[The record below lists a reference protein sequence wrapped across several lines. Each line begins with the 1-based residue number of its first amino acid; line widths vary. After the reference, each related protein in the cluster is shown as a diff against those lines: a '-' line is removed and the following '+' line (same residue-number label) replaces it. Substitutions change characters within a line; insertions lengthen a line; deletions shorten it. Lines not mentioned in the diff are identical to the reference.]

1 MLCNNQYKNSALIL
15 NIIQLIE
22 VLDIMLI
29 DIIMKIHKLRVI
41 LFPIIFQ
48 KAL

>member
-1 MLCNNQYKNSALIL
+1 MLCDNQYKNSVLIL

-22 VLDIMLI
+22 VLDITLI
-29 DIIMKIHKLRVI
+29 GVMKIHKLRII